1 MEFYYLV
8 PNFINSSLVDLDL
21 TGTYRNSDF
30 TFSNIFEFKQKIFRM
45 GLCKIKIDQKNILN
59 INLNGISFDWYLKGK
74 RILFLFYFIKILNFF
89 IGLKDS

>member
-1 MEFYYLV
+1 MEFYFLV

-30 TFSNIFEFKQKIFRM
+30 TFSNIFEFKEKVFRM
-45 GLCKIKIDQKNILN
+45 GLCKIKLDQRNILN

-74 RILFLFYFIKILNFF
+74 TILFLIYLIKISYFL
-89 IGLKDS
+89 